1 MKLLRL
7 THLMSLKSILLVI
20 PETHDTQTT
29 SKTGTSYRESH
40 RFGCRLIGWVAE
52 GRSSNTDNL

>member
-1 MKLLRL
+1 
-7 THLMSLKSILLVI
+7 MSLKSILLVI